1 MEVRS
6 TVPLLYN
13 GKHKVRGRKGVDM
26 RKAVVLMGLAVS
38 FVFAAPAMFG
48 QRIPDLASPKNYQ
61 LTISPDF
68 ANETFAGDET
78 IQIDLLKPSASITLN
93 AAEIKFAEVT
103 ISASGKTQ
111 TAQVAPDE
119 KNEMV
124 TFTVAEPLTAGPAEI
139 HIHYSGILNGQ
150 LRGLY
155 LSKANNRKYAI
166 TQLENTDARR
176 MYPSFDE
183 PSYKAT
189 FDITAIIDE
198 GDTAISNGKIISDTP
213 GPGDGKH
220 TLKFSTTPKMSSYL
234 VALAIGDWECLE
246 GSADDIPIRV
256 CGVPG
261 KKQYAGFALEA
272 AEYTMK
278 FYNRYFAIKYPYGK
292 LDILGVA
299 DFSAGAMENTAC
311 IISRDLLFVD
321 PKESS
326 YFLRKI
332 VAQDLVAHEMAH
344 QWFGDLVTMKWWD
357 DIWLNEGFAT
367 WMSFKPIEAWKPE
380 WNLQTEAVSSST
392 GAMDTDSLSSTR
404 AIEAHAETPAQ
415 IQELF
420 DSITYNKAAAVLA
433 MVEGDVSEEVFRKGV
448 NSYLAKY
455 SYSNATSENFWN
467 EITQV
472 SHQPVDKIME
482 TFVKQPG
489 VPLVTLR
496 TVCEGGKTKVTLSQQ
511 RYFSD
516 RFTFEAGSKE
526 HWQIPVC
533 LKAGKDEKCQL
544 LASKEQ
550 QVILP
555 GCGAAV
561 FGNAGARGYYHSG
574 YDAENLKR
582 ISSSAERT
590 LSPGERYLLLNDVS
604 AQVSLNR
611 LSAGD
616 VLALAQD
623 MKDDTSTAVINYL
636 SNQLIFGGDYLV
648 TDADRAEYQ
657 AWVRATF
664 NPVADKLGWASAPD
678 DSDET
683 RARRAALFTILGL
696 TGHDPKIIQMSK
708 DMVDKALGG
717 EPVDRAML
725 SAALRI
731 TVRDGDAALYN
742 RILGHFAQIKSQDE
756 FILFGEA
763 LCLFGDPVQ
772 LTRTLNFAIS
782 PMMRAQDAPQ
792 VIGAVMANPAGH
804 QVAWDFVRQH
814 WTEVQAKLS
823 NYSDASVVRSTSAFC
838 DTAMRDEVQQFFAEH
853 KIPAAER
860 ELKLALEQINVC
872 IDVRTHQQP
881 LLQSWLQQHQ
891 PSVAGNSPG
900 AN

>member
-1 MEVRS
+1 
-6 TVPLLYN
+6 
-13 GKHKVRGRKGVDM
+13 M
-26 RKAVVLMGLAVS
+26 RKAVILMGLTLQLALV
-38 FVFAAPAMFG
+38 APAMFG
-48 QRIPDLASPKNYQ
+48 QRIPTIATPEHYQ
-61 LTISPDF
+61 LTITPDL
-68 ANETFAGDET
+68 ANENFAGDET

-93 AAEIKFAEVT
+93 AAEIKFSEVT
-103 ISASGKTQ
+103 IASGGKTQ
-111 TAQVAPDE
+111 TAHVTSDE
-119 KNEMV
+119 KNEMA
-124 TFTVAEPLTAGPAEI
+124 TFTVPEPIGAGPAEI
-139 HIHYSGILNGQ
+139 HIRYSGILNGQ

-189 FDITAIIDE
+189 FDITAIIDK

-234 VALAIGDWECLE
+234 VALAVGDWECQE

-278 FYNRYFAIKYPYGK
+278 FYDRYFGIKYPYGK

-321 PKESS
+321 PKQSP

-357 DIWLNEGFAT
+357 DVWLNEGFAT
-367 WMSFKPIEAWKPE
+367 WMAFKPMEAWKPE
-380 WNLQTEAVSSST
+380 WNLQTDAVGSST

-420 DSITYNKAAAVLA
+420 DGITYNKAAAVLS
-433 MVEGDVSEEVFRKGV
+433 MVEGDVSEDIFRKGV

-455 SYSNATSENFWN
+455 SYSNATSEDFWN

-472 SHQPVDKIME
+472 SHKPVDRIME

-496 TVCEGGKTKVTLSQQ
+496 TVCNGGKTKVTLSQQ

-516 RFTFEAGSKE
+516 RVRFEAGSPE
-526 HWQIPVC
+526 LWQIPVC
-533 LKAGKDEKCQL
+533 LKVGKEEKCQL

-555 GCGAAV
+555 GCGTAV
-561 FGNAGARGYYHSG
+561 FGNAEARGYYRSG
-574 YDAENLKR
+574 YDPENLKL

-590 LSPGERYLLLNDVS
+590 LSPGERYLLLNDVV

-611 LSAGD
+611 LTAGD
-616 VLALAQD
+616 ALALVQD
-623 MKDDTSTAVINYL
+623 MKDDTSTAVINYV
-636 SNQLIFGGDYLV
+636 SNQLTFAGEYLV
-648 TDADRAEYQ
+648 TDADRAQYQ

-664 NPVADKLGWASAPD
+664 SPVVDKLGWVSAPD
-678 DSDET
+678 DSDEI
-683 RARRAALFTILGL
+683 RARRATLITILGL
-696 TGHDPKIIQMSK
+696 SGHDPKTIEMSK
-708 DMVDKALGG
+708 DMVNKALNG
-717 EPVDRAML
+717 ELVDRTVL
-725 SAALRI
+725 SAALNVAARE
-731 TVRDGDAALYN
+731 GDAVLYN
-742 RILGHFAQIKSQDE
+742 RILGHFAQIKTQDD
-756 FILFGEA
+756 FILYGQV
-763 LCLFGDPVQ
+763 LCLFSDPA
-772 LTRTLNFAIS
+772 LLNRTLSFAIS
-782 PMMRAQDAPQ
+782 PGMRAQDAPR
-792 VIGAVMANPAGH
+792 VIGAVMANPAGR
-804 QVAWDFVRQH
+804 QVAWDFIRQH
-814 WTEVQAKLS
+814 WPEVDAKLS
-823 NYSDASVVRSTSAFC
+823 NYTDASMVSITGVFC
-838 DTAMRDEVQQFFAEH
+838 DTAKRDEVQQFFTEH

-860 ELKLALEQINVC
+860 ELKLTIEQINAC
-872 IDVRTHQQP
+872 TDVRQHQQP
-881 LLQSWLQQHQ
+881 LLQSWLQQHG
-891 PSVAGNSPG
+891 PSVASNRSGQN
-900 AN
+900 

>member
-1 MEVRS
+1 
-6 TVPLLYN
+6 
-13 GKHKVRGRKGVDM
+13 M
-26 RKAVVLMGLAVS
+26 RKAVVVMGLAVQ
-38 FVFAAPAMFG
+38 FVLVAPAMFA
-48 QRIPDLASPKNYQ
+48 QRIPAIATPQHYQLSITPDLA
-61 LTISPDF
+61 
-68 ANETFAGDET
+68 NENFAGDET

-93 AAEIKFAEVT
+93 AAEIKFTEVS
-103 ISASGKTQ
+103 ISTGSKTQ

-124 TFTVAEPLTAGPAEI
+124 TFTVAEPLAAGPAEI
-139 HIHYSGILNGQ
+139 HIRYTGILNGQ

-234 VALAIGDWECLE
+234 VALAVGDWECLE

-321 PKESS
+321 PKQSS

-357 DIWLNEGFAT
+357 DVWLNEGFAT
-367 WMSFKPIEAWKPE
+367 WMSYKPMEAWKPE
-380 WNLQTEAVSSST
+380 WNFQTDAVSSST

-420 DSITYNKAAAVLA
+420 DGITYNKAAAVLS
-433 MVEGDVSEEVFRKGV
+433 MVEGDVSEDVFRKGV

-455 SYSNATSENFWN
+455 SYSNATSENFWD

-472 SHQPVDKIME
+472 SHQPVDRIME

-516 RFTFEAGSKE
+516 RVTFEAGSKE
-526 HWQIPVC
+526 RWQVPVC
-533 LKAGKDEKCQL
+533 LKTGKDEKCQL
-544 LASKEQ
+544 LSSQEQ
-550 QVILP
+550 QVIVP
-555 GCGAAV
+555 GCGTAV
-561 FGNAGARGYYHSG
+561 FGNAGARGYYRSG
-574 YDAENLKR
+574 YDPENLKR
-582 ISSSAERT
+582 ISSSAERS

-636 SNQLIFGGDYLV
+636 SNQLTFAADYLV
-648 TDADRAEYQ
+648 TDADRSQYQ
-657 AWVRATF
+657 AWIRATF
-664 NPVADKLGWASAPD
+664 SPVAEKLSWVAAPD

-683 RARRAALFTILGL
+683 RARRAALLTILGL
-696 TGHDPKIIQMSK
+696 TGRDPKVIQMSK
-708 DMVDKALGG
+708 DMVDKALSG
-717 EPVDRAML
+717 ESVDHAML

-731 TVRDGDAALYN
+731 TARDGDATLYN
-742 RILGHFAQIKSQDE
+742 RILAHFAQIKTQDE
-756 FILFGEA
+756 FILYGQM
-763 LCLFGDPVQ
+763 LCLFSDPAQ

-814 WTEVQAKLS
+814 WTDIEAKLS
-823 NYSDASVVRSTSAFC
+823 NYSDASLVQDTSVFC
-838 DTAMRDEVQQFFAEH
+838 DTAKRDEVQQFFTEH

-881 LLQSWLQQHQ
+881 FLQSWLQQHQ
-891 PSVAGNSPG
+891 PGVAANDSG

>member
-1 MEVRS
+1 
-6 TVPLLYN
+6 
-13 GKHKVRGRKGVDM
+13 M
-26 RKAVVLMGLAVS
+26 RKAVVLTGLAVY
-38 FVFAAPAMFG
+38 FVLAAPAMFG
-48 QRIPDLASPKNYQ
+48 QRIPDIASPKHYQ

-68 ANETFAGDET
+68 ASENFAGDET
-78 IQIDLLKPSASITLN
+78 IQVDLLKPSASITLN

-103 ISASGKTQ
+103 ISARGKTQ
-111 TAQVAPDE
+111 TAQVTPDE

-124 TFTVAEPLTAGPAEI
+124 TFTVAEPLVAGPAEI
-139 HIHYSGILNGQ
+139 RIRYSGILNGQ

-189 FDITAIIDE
+189 FDITAIIDK

-311 IISRDLLFVD
+311 IISRDVLFVD
-321 PKESS
+321 PKQSS

-344 QWFGDLVTMKWWD
+344 QWFGDLVTMRWWD
-357 DIWLNEGFAT
+357 DVWLNEGFAT
-367 WMSFKPIEAWKPE
+367 WMSFKPVEAWKPD
-380 WNLQTEAVSSST
+380 WNFQTDAVSSST

-420 DSITYNKAAAVLA
+420 DGITYNKAAAVLS
-433 MVEGDVSEEVFRKGV
+433 MVEGDVSEDVFRKGV

-472 SHQPVDKIME
+472 SHQPVDKVME

-516 RFTFEAGSKE
+516 RVTFEAGSKE
-526 HWQIPVC
+526 QWQIPVC

-555 GCGAAV
+555 GCGTAV

-574 YDAENLKR
+574 YDAENLKL
-582 ISSSAERT
+582 ISSSAESK

-636 SNQLIFGGDYLV
+636 SNQLTFAANYLV
-648 TDADRAEYQ
+648 TDADRAQYQ

-664 NPVADKLGWASAPD
+664 NPVADKLGWVSAPD

-683 RARRAALFTILGL
+683 RARRGALFTILGL

-708 DMVDKALGG
+708 DMVDKALTG
-717 EPVDRAML
+717 EPVDHAML

-731 TVRDGDAALYN
+731 TARDGDATLYN

-756 FILFGEA
+756 FILYGEA

-814 WTEVQAKLS
+814 WTEVEAKLS
-823 NYSDASVVRSTSAFC
+823 NYSDASVVQSTGVFC
-838 DTAMRDEVQQFFAEH
+838 DAAKRDEVQQFFAEH

-891 PSVAGNSPG
+891 SSVAGNSSG

>member
-1 MEVRS
+1 MYALI
-6 TVPLLYN
+6 VP
-13 GKHKVRGRKGVDM
+13 
-26 RKAVVLMGLAVS
+26 AI
-38 FVFAAPAMFG
+38 FG
-48 QRIPDLASPKNYQ
+48 QRIPALTTPQHYQ
-61 LTISPDF
+61 LTITPDF
-68 ANETFAGDET
+68 ANDNFTGDET
-78 IQIDLLKPSASITLN
+78 IQIELLKASASITLN

-103 ISASGKTQ
+103 VMSGGKSQ
-111 TAQVAPDE
+111 TARVTSDE

-124 TFTVAEPLTAGPAEI
+124 TFTVAEPLAAGPAEI
-139 HIHYSGILNGQ
+139 HIRYAGILNGQ

-189 FDITAIIDE
+189 FDIVAIIDK

-213 GPGDGKH
+213 GPGDSKH

-321 PKESS
+321 PKQSS

-332 VAQDLVAHEMAH
+332 VAQELVAHEMAH

-357 DIWLNEGFAT
+357 DVWLNEGFAT
-367 WMSFKPIEAWKPE
+367 WMSFKPMEAWKPE
-380 WNLQTEAVSSST
+380 WNLQTDAVSSST

-420 DSITYNKAAAVLA
+420 DNITYNKAAAVLS
-433 MVEGDVSEEVFRKGV
+433 MVEGDLGEDVFRKGV

-455 SYSNATSENFWN
+455 SYANATAEDFWN
-467 EITQV
+467 EIAQM
-472 SHQPVDKIME
+472 SRKPVDRIME

-496 TVCEGGKTKVTLSQQ
+496 TTCDGGKTKVTLSQQ

-516 RFTFEAGSKE
+516 RVTFEAGSKE
-526 HWQIPVC
+526 KWQIPVC
-533 LKAGKDEKCQL
+533 LKMGKDEKCQL
-544 LASKEQ
+544 LASQEQ

-555 GCGAAV
+555 GCGTAV
-561 FGNAGARGYYHSG
+561 FGNAGARGYYRSG
-574 YDAENLKR
+574 YDPENLKL
-582 ISSSAERT
+582 ISYSAERS

-611 LSAGD
+611 LTAGD

-636 SNQLIFGGDYLV
+636 SNQLGFAGDYLV
-648 TDADRAEYQ
+648 TDADRAQYQ
-657 AWVRATF
+657 AWIRATF
-664 NPVADKLGWASAPD
+664 GPVADKLGWVSTPD

-708 DMVDKALGG
+708 EMVDKALNG
-717 EPVDRAML
+717 EPVDRPML
-725 SAALRI
+725 SAALHI
-731 TVRDGDAALYN
+731 TAREGDAEFYN
-742 RILGHFAQIKSQDE
+742 RILGHFAQLKTQDE
-756 FILFGEA
+756 FILYGQV
-763 LCLFGDPVQ
+763 LCLFSDPAL
-772 LTRTLNFAIS
+772 LTRTLGFAIS
-782 PMMRAQDAPQ
+782 PAMRAQDAPQ
-792 VIGAVMANPAGH
+792 VIGAVMANPAGR
-804 QVAWDFVRQH
+804 QVAWDFTRQH
-814 WTEVQAKLS
+814 WPEIEAKLS
-823 NYSDASVVRSTSAFC
+823 NYSDASLVQAAGVFC
-838 DTAMRDEVQQFFAEH
+838 DATKRDEVQQFFTEH
-853 KIPAAER
+853 KIAAAER
-860 ELKLALEQINVC
+860 ELKLALDEINVC
-872 IDVRTHQQP
+872 IDVRAHQQP

-891 PSVAGNSPG
+891 SSVAANGSG

>member
-1 MEVRS
+1 
-6 TVPLLYN
+6 
-13 GKHKVRGRKGVDM
+13 M
-26 RKAVVLMGLAVS
+26 RKALVLTALALQFGLV
-38 FVFAAPAMFG
+38 APAMFG
-48 QRIPDLASPKNYQ
+48 QRIPDFAPPKHYQ

-68 ANETFAGDET
+68 ASETFTGDEA

-93 AAEIKFAEVT
+93 AAEIKFTEVT
-103 ISASGKTQ
+103 VSSGGKIQ
-111 TAQVAPDE
+111 TAQVTSDE
-119 KNEMV
+119 KNEMA
-124 TFTVAEPLTAGPAEI
+124 TFTVEDRLAVGPAEI
-139 HIHYSGILNGQ
+139 HIRYTGILNGQ

-155 LSKANNRKYAI
+155 LSKANDRKYAI

-189 FDITAIIDE
+189 FDITAIIDK

-246 GSADDIPIRV
+246 GSADDIPIRI

-278 FYNRYFAIKYPYGK
+278 FYNRYFGIKYPFGK

-321 PKESS
+321 PKRSS
-326 YFLRKI
+326 YSLRKI

-357 DIWLNEGFAT
+357 DVWLNEGFAT
-367 WMSFKPIEAWKPE
+367 WMSFKPVEAWKPD
-380 WNLQTEAVSSST
+380 WNFQTDAVSSST

-433 MVEGDVSEEVFRKGV
+433 MVEGDLGEEVFRKGV
-448 NSYLAKY
+448 NSYLEKY
-455 SYSNATSENFWN
+455 SFSNATSEDFWN

-472 SHQPVDKIME
+472 SHKPVDRIME
-482 TFVKQPG
+482 SFVKQPG
-489 VPLVTLR
+489 LPLVTLR

-516 RFTFEAGSKE
+516 RVRFEAGSSE
-526 HWQIPVC
+526 RWQIPVC
-533 LKAGKDEKCQL
+533 LKAGRDEKCQL

-561 FGNAGARGYYHSG
+561 YGNAGARGYYRAG
-574 YDAENLKR
+574 YDLENLKL
-582 ISSSAERT
+582 ISASAERS
-590 LSPGERYLLLNDVS
+590 LSAGERYLLLTDVV
-604 AQVSLNR
+604 AQVSVNR
-611 LSAGD
+611 LTAGD

-623 MKDDTSTAVINYL
+623 MKDDTSNDVIDYL
-636 SNQLIFGGDYLV
+636 SDQLAFAGNYLV
-648 TDADRAEYQ
+648 TDADRAQYQ
-657 AWVRATF
+657 VWVRTTF
-664 NPVADKLGWASAPD
+664 SPVADKLGWISAPD

-683 RARRAALFTILGL
+683 RTRRAALFTILGL
-696 TGHDPKIIQMSK
+696 TAHDPQVIQMAK
-708 DMVDKALGG
+708 DVVNKALNG
-717 EPVDRAML
+717 EPQDRAML
-725 SAALRI
+725 SASLRI
-731 TVRDGDAALYN
+731 TAREGDAAFYN
-742 RILGHFAQIKSQDE
+742 RILAHFAQIKTQDE
-756 FILFGEA
+756 FLLYGQV
-763 LCLFGDPVQ
+763 LCLFSDPAL

-792 VIGAVMANPAGH
+792 VIGAVMANPAGS
-804 QVAWDFVRQH
+804 QVAWDFIRQH
-814 WTEVQAKLS
+814 WTEVESKLS
-823 NYSDASVVRSTSAFC
+823 NYSDASVVQDTNVFC
-838 DTAMRDEVQQFFAEH
+838 DTAKRDEVQQFFAEH
-853 KIPAAER
+853 KVPAAER

-881 LLQSWLQQHQ
+881 LLQAWLQHHQ
-891 PSVAGNSPG
+891 SGLPNNPSG